1 MRPDAYPR
9 DRFDELPPDLRRV
22 GSHRAE
28 NPHIHP
34 LPVLLWSLGA
44 VIVLT
49 AVGVLISMIGSGR
62 IALFPPTAPTPT
74 PEAVVDPVIDTSYSV
89 LILNATGERGSA
101 TAAKDLLVASGW
113 PPESVLPGQA
123 GSEFPTT
130 TVYYALPEDEA
141 AALGVAE
148 VIGGGAVEQS
158 AAYLPADDPATVD
171 VDESA
176 VTQLTVVLGR
186 DRVASATP
194 APTPS

>member
-1 MRPDAYPR
+1 M
-9 DRFDELPPDLRRV
+9 
-22 GSHRAE
+22 
-28 NPHIHP
+28 

-49 AVGVLISMIGSGR
+49 AAGVFISINGFGR
-62 IALFPPTAPTPT
+62 IALFPPTPPTPT

-113 PPESVLPGQA
+113 PPESVSGQA

-148 VIGGGAVEQS
+148 VIGGGAVERS
-158 AAYLPADDPATVD
+158 AGISRPT
-171 VDESA
+171 
-176 VTQLTVVLGR
+176 
-186 DRVASATP
+186 TP
-194 APTPS
+194 PRPTSTRAPSHS